1 MHGVVIDGERLI
13 AAPARR
19 LACAPPVSVKPQTK
33 KTTDDHTPCEATK
46 PSSFHAAQR
55 LRSTIRRSRRWR
67 GQFRCRGSRR
77 ESAVAQLTSEVIRQ
91 RIFQDFFAGFLKGL
105 LPNSTRSNKAT
116 KGLPFFLNA
125 ASQVVSS

>member
-55 LRSTIRRSRRWR
+55 LRSTM
-67 GQFRCRGSRR
+67 RCTATLGSRFR
-77 ESAVAQLTSEVIRQ
+77 RLC
-91 RIFQDFFAGFLKGL
+91 FGLFMGFLSAHNIARLSARRG
-105 LPNSTRSNKAT
+105 
-116 KGLPFFLNA
+116 
-125 ASQVVSS
+125 